1 MTVEQHCLKRL
12 LVQAMLMLSMNW
24 RSASALRLFICSIGS
39 FFGYVLLFFFLVF
52 SVSSD
57 ARF

>member
-12 LVQAMLMLSMNW
+12 LMQAMLMLSMNW
-24 RSASALRLFICSIGS
+24 RSASALRLFVCSIDS
-39 FFGYVLLFFFLVF
+39 FFGYVLLFLFLVF

>member
-12 LVQAMLMLSMNW
+12 LMQAMLMLSMNW
-24 RSASALRLFICSIGS
+24 RSASALRLLICSIGS
-39 FFGYVLLFFFLVF
+39 FFGYVLLFLFLVF

-57 ARF
+57 ARV